1 MSARFGVSRRL
12 TVILIAI
19 STSIAVAAAFCLPG
33 VGGVARADDCGAGAV
48 VIVGGT
54 WDHEGAVM
62 VGVKQRYTGLGPD
75 NQPNPGSDYA
85 GDNAYKIIYADY
97 PATVWP
103 AGATGY
109 DESTRQGIASTK
121 SAIAG
126 YQQTCNGKPV
136 VVAGYSQGARIAG
149 DVLSDIGNG
158 RDSEVTITDKDGNPV
173 VVSINS
179 GTVSGEL
186 YADPRQGGD
195 KTGRGIELSLI
206 GVIPGLTMSGA
217 REGLGDRGF
226 GTLEDTIVSVCIDGD
241 PICDLPDPIY
251 DPIGAIDGLAG
262 YWVKHGRYP
271 YYMFE
276 DPRQDWWSDR
286 DVECEGTNDTS
297 CTVEFDSSIVE
308 YLREQAANLGYTGEI
323 GDFLANRP
331 KIGLPL
337 GITLANLQPAIRVVQ
352 DLLPPLPQLGYGAY
366 LPDIY
371 VFEDILQ
378 GIVNRAPDR
387 FTAGAAALAASVRSI
402 IRWPVSFTS
411 YWADQLVTVVGAQTA
426 VQTTTSRSA
435 GETPASVAVEQH
447 VQTLQTLAAVEHPS
461 ASVVETSTPDA
472 QTPTTQIHD
481 DGSASAPPSAVD
493 PVAPAR
499 SEPEPQP
506 EPQPEPAPVVETPP
520 VVAAEPEPETPP
532 ADTRSTSGGVEPGAA
547 SDQSTGDEASPA
559 ESESTGGSDTGG
571 ESSDSTSGSSKKS
584 SESSSEGSDS
594 GDE

>member
-1 MSARFGVSRRL
+1 MA
-12 TVILIAI
+12 T
-19 STSIAVAAAFCLPG
+19 AFCLPG

-75 NQPNPGSDYA
+75 DKANPASDYA
-85 GDNAYKIIYADY
+85 GEKAYKIIYADY
-97 PATVWP
+97 PAAVWP

-126 YQQTCNGKPV
+126 YQQSCGDMPV

-158 RDSEVTITDKDGNPV
+158 RGLTGTSADGAGYTINPET
-173 VVSINS
+173 I
-179 GTVSGEL
+179 SGEL
-186 YADPRQGGD
+186 YADPRQDGD
-195 KTGRGIELSLI
+195 KTGKGIELSLI
-206 GVIPGLTMSGA
+206 GVIPGMTMSGA
-217 REGLGDRGF
+217 RDGGF
-226 GTLEDTIVSVCIDGD
+226 GSLADNVVSVCIDGD
-241 PICDLPDPIY
+241 PICDLPDPMY

-271 YYMFE
+271 YYMFQN
-276 DPRQDWWSDR
+276 PRADWWSGRNVD
-286 DVECEGTNDTS
+286 CTGTNDTT
-297 CTVEFDSSIVE
+297 CVVEFDSSIVE

-366 LPDIY
+366 LADIY

-378 GIVNRAPDR
+378 GIVNRAPEQ

-402 IRWPVSFTS
+402 IRWPVSFTR

-426 VQTTTSRSA
+426 VQTSTTARA
-435 GETPASVAVEQH
+435 AVEQH
-447 VQTLQTLAAVEHPS
+447 AETLQTLAAVEHPG
-461 ASVVETSTPDA
+461 ATVVETSTPDVRA
-472 QTPTTQIHD
+472 PGQTHD
-481 DGSASAPPSAVD
+481 DLSVSATSPAVE
-493 PVAPAR
+493 PVAPSR
-499 SEPEPQP
+499 SGPEPRPEPET
-506 EPQPEPAPVVETPP
+506 VVEAPP
-520 VVAAEPEPETPP
+520 VVAADPEPEAPP
-532 ADTRSTSGGVEPGAA
+532 ADTGSTSGGAEPGDS
-547 SDQSTGDEASPA
+547 SDRSTEA
-559 ESESTGGSDTGG
+559 ETSTTGG
-571 ESSDSTSGSSKKS
+571 EETGGAEVGDAADSTSGSSKKS
-584 SESSSEGSDS
+584 SESSSKGGGHDGE
-594 GDE
+594 

>member
-19 STSIAVAAAFCLPG
+19 STSVAVAAAFCLPG

-75 NQPNPGSDYA
+75 NSPNPGSDYA
-85 GDNAYKIIYADY
+85 GKKAYKVIYADY

-126 YQQTCNGKPV
+126 YQQSCGDKPV

-158 RDSEVTITDKDGNPV
+158 RGLTGTFADGTEYTINPET
-173 VVSINS
+173 I
-179 GTVSGEL
+179 SGEL
-186 YADPRQGGD
+186 YADPRQDGD

-206 GVIPGLTMSGA
+206 GVIPGLTMSSA
-217 REGLGDRGF
+217 RHGGF
-226 GTLEDTIVSVCIDGD
+226 GSLAGNVVSVCIDGD

-271 YYMFE
+271 YYMFQN
-276 DPRQDWWSDR
+276 PRTDWWSGRNVD
-286 DVECEGTNDTS
+286 CTGTNDTT
-297 CTVEFDSSIVE
+297 CVVEFDSSIVE

-337 GITLANLQPAIRVVQ
+337 GITLANLQPTIRVVQ
-352 DLLPPLPQLGYGAY
+352 DLLPPLPRLGYGAY

-378 GIVNRAPDR
+378 GIVNRAPEQ

-402 IRWPVSFTS
+402 IRWPVSFTR

-426 VQTTTSRSA
+426 VQTSTTARGA
-435 GETPASVAVEQH
+435 GESSESTAVEQH
-447 VQTLQTLAAVEHPS
+447 ADTLQTLATVEHPG
-461 ASVVETSTPDA
+461 ATVVETSTPEVQPPAHTADA
-472 QTPTTQIHD
+472 SGP
-481 DGSASAPPSAVD
+481 APHPAAAPAIE
-493 PVAPAR
+493 PVAPPR

-506 EPQPEPAPVVETPP
+506 EPETVVEAPP
-520 VVAAEPEPETPP
+520 VVAADPEPETPP
-532 ADTRSTSGGVEPGAA
+532 ADTGSTSGGAEPGDS
-547 SDQSTGDEASPA
+547 SDRSTEAEMSTTGG
-559 ESESTGGSDTGG
+559 EETGGSEVGDAA
-571 ESSDSTSGSSKKS
+571 DSTSGSSKKS
-584 SESSSEGSDS
+584 SESSTESGSDD
-594 GDE
+594 GE